1 MNYYVL
7 ASLAE
12 DINSGWCWIK
22 GSEVSNRSLVQIK
35 NNTNGK
41 SVVCEVLSI
50 DLNFEKKYGDRDSI
64 IESHRLASPGLRYL
78 GQIID
83 GAISAAIFIF
93 FLWLGTLIGLSQDS
107 SGLIAFSAAA
117 FYFLLSDGFAKGQS
131 LGKKLLGISVIDSV
145 TGKSCSFPR
154 LCFLNQGT
162 KSSAY
167 DLIS

>member
-1 MNYYVL
+1 M
-7 ASLAE
+7 E
-12 DINSGWCWIK
+12 
-22 GSEVSNRSLVQIK
+22 
-35 NNTNGK
+35 T
-41 SVVCEVLSI
+41 
-50 DLNFEKKYGDRDSI
+50 DRDSI

-131 LGKKLLGISVIDSV
+131 LGKKLLGISV
-145 TGKSCSFPR
+145 TGKSCSFPQSFFRNVLTPIIGMIDAIFILGKRRQR
-154 LCFLNQGT
+154 LGDKLAKTIVVVN
-162 KSSAY
+162 
-167 DLIS
+167 

>member
-1 MNYYVL
+1 M
-7 ASLAE
+7 E
-12 DINSGWCWIK
+12 
-22 GSEVSNRSLVQIK
+22 
-35 NNTNGK
+35 T
-41 SVVCEVLSI
+41 
-50 DLNFEKKYGDRDSI
+50 DRDSI

-131 LGKKLLGISVIDSV
+131 LGKKLLDISVIDSV
-145 TGKSCSFPR
+145 TGKSCSFPQSFFRNALTPIIGMIDAIFILGKRRQR
-154 LCFLNQGT
+154 LGDKLAKTIVVVN
-162 KSSAY
+162 
-167 DLIS
+167 